1 MSNEIFLIDTN
12 SLITPHLTYYPFDFA
27 NSFWNQMEDHI
38 KNGDIAIL
46 DLVKD
51 EILRVND
58 KLSEWIASITIR
70 NYIDRR
76 DQTILGIYS
85 GVLSHIQHNK
95 CYKTSALA
103 EWSRDTV
110 ADPWLISA
118 AKAKGYTI
126 ITFEVSTRGLNSRDP
141 SKYAKIPDVSSA
153 FGVKTENL
161 FYMMRTLG
169 FKL

>member
-27 NSFWNQMEDHI
+27 NSFWSQMEEHI
-38 KNGDIAIL
+38 RNGDIAIL
-46 DLVKD
+46 DLVKA
-51 EILRVND
+51 EILHCKDN
-58 KLSEWIASITIR
+58 LSVWIKSVTIQ
-70 NYIDRR
+70 NYIDHVDR
-76 DQTILGIYS
+76 TILEIY
-85 GVLSHIQHNK
+85 GNILNYIDNNP
-95 CYKTSALA
+95 CYKNSALA
-103 EWSRDTV
+103 EWSKNNV
-110 ADPWLISA
+110 ADAWLISA

-126 ITFEVSTRGLNSRDP
+126 ITFEVSNNGLNPRSP
-141 SKYAKIPDVSSA
+141 SKCAKIPDIANV